1 MNCYIGRNM
10 IKTYPIDN
18 SQVDLDLDLD
28 NLDLSDYSFDNNSTV
43 TISSGTNILDSLSTD
58 SFTLN
63 STWDTSYNDTI
74 TIGGQTL
81 TEQKL
86 KALDGLQE
94 WQEEVNKKLAIL
106 QPNPKLEEEWEELK
120 ELRQR
125 YVELEKE
132 LTEKSKM
139 WAILKDTQKDT
150 L

>member
-1 MNCYIGRNM
+1 M

-18 SQVDLDLDLD
+18 SQMDLDLDLD

>member
-18 SQVDLDLDLD
+18 SQMDLDLDLD

-43 TISSGTNILDSLSTD
+43 TISSGTNILDDLSTD

-106 QPNPKLEEEWEELK
+106 QPNPKLEEEWS
-120 ELRQR
+120 ELRELRER

-139 WAILKDTQKDT
+139 WAILKDTQKDIP
-150 L
+150 

>member
-1 MNCYIGRNM
+1 M

-18 SQVDLDLDLD
+18 SQMDLDLDLD

-81 TEQKL
+81 TEQTLTKHKL

>member
-1 MNCYIGRNM
+1 M
-10 IKTYPIDN
+10 
-18 SQVDLDLDLD
+18 DLDLDLD

>member
-1 MNCYIGRNM
+1 M
-10 IKTYPIDN
+10 TTDPIY
-18 SQVDLDLDLD
+18 QM
-28 NLDLSDYSFDNNSTV
+28 NLDLSPYTNSNSTV
-43 TISSGTNILDSLSTD
+43 TITGGTNILDSLSTD

-63 STWDTSYNDTI
+63 SNWDTSYSDNI

-81 TEQKL
+81 NEQKL

-106 QPNPKLEEEWEELK
+106 QPNSELEEQWSELK

-132 LTEKSKM
+132 LIEKNKV
-139 WAILKDTQKDT
+139 WDILKD
-150 L
+150 

>member
-1 MNCYIGRNM
+1 M

-18 SQVDLDLDLD
+18 SQMDLDLDLD

-106 QPNPKLEEEWEELK
+106 QPNPKLEEEWS
-120 ELRQR
+120 ELRELRER

-139 WAILKDTQKDT
+139 WAILKDTQKDIP
-150 L
+150 

>member
-1 MNCYIGRNM
+1 M
-10 IKTYPIDN
+10 
-18 SQVDLDLDLD
+18 DLDLDLD

-81 TEQKL
+81 TEHKL

-150 L
+150 R